1 MERQEVLAIT
11 ESSTQDALI
20 KQETNRLQKM
30 RDNDKLPDP
39 STLPVLEVER
49 VSPVTPHMVT
59 LSAEVII
66 RNAALKAIGDCKN
79 FGDETNAKANIEEA
93 QGKLFEANS
102 PDAAVKVDVP
112 PVEAEKVES
121 KTTKTKATK

>member
-11 ESSTQDALI
+11 EPNTQEVLI
-20 KQETNRLQKM
+20 QQETNRLQKM

-49 VSPVTPHMVT
+49 ESPVTPHMVT
-59 LSAEVII
+59 MSAEVII

-93 QGKLFEANS
+93 QGKLYEANS
-102 PDAAVKVDVP
+102 PEAAVKVDVP
-112 PVEAEKVES
+112 PVEKEEP

>member
-11 ESSTQDALI
+11 ESNTQDALI
-20 KQETNRLQKM
+20 QQEIGRLQQM

-59 LSAEVII
+59 MSAEVII
-66 RNAALKAIGDCKN
+66 RNAALKAIGDCN
-79 FGDETNAKANIEEA
+79 NYGDETNAKANIAEA
-93 QGKLFEANS
+93 QGKLFEVNA
-102 PDAAVKVDVP
+102 PEAKVKMDATVEE
-112 PVEAEKVES
+112 VEA
-121 KTTKTKATK
+121 KTSKTKATK

>member
-11 ESSTQDALI
+11 EPNTQEVLI
-20 KQETNRLQKM
+20 QQETNRLQQM

-49 VSPVTPHMVT
+49 ESPVTPHMVT
-59 LSAEVII
+59 MSAEVII

-93 QGKLFEANS
+93 QGKLYEANS
-102 PDAAVKVDVP
+102 PEAKVKLDVP
-112 PVEAEKVES
+112 VEEVEA

>member
-11 ESSTQDALI
+11 EPNTQDVLI
-20 KQETNRLQKM
+20 QQETNRLQKM

-49 VSPVTPHMVT
+49 ESPVTPHMVT
-59 LSAEVII
+59 MSAEVII

-93 QGKLFEANS
+93 QGKLYEANS
-102 PDAAVKVDVP
+102 PEAKVKVDVP
-112 PVEAEKVES
+112 PVEEVEA

>member
-11 ESSTQDALI
+11 EPNTQEVLI
-20 KQETNRLQKM
+20 QQETNRLQKM

-49 VSPVTPHMVT
+49 ESPVTPHMVT
-59 LSAEVII
+59 MSAEVII

-93 QGKLFEANS
+93 QGKLYEANS
-102 PDAAVKVDVP
+102 PEAKVKVDVP
-112 PVEAEKVES
+112 PVEDVEA

>member
-11 ESSTQDALI
+11 EPNTQEALVQ
-20 KQETNRLQKM
+20 QETNRLQQM

-49 VSPVTPHMVT
+49 ESPVTPHMVT
-59 LSAEVII
+59 MSAEVII

-79 FGDETNAKANIEEA
+79 FGDETNAKANIAEA
-93 QGKLFEANS
+93 QGKLYEANA
-102 PDAAVKVDVP
+102 PEAKVKMDVP
-112 PVEAEKVES
+112 VEEVEA

>member
-11 ESSTQDALI
+11 ESNTQDALI
-20 KQETNRLQKM
+20 QQETNRLQKM

-93 QGKLFEANS
+93 QGKLYEANS
-102 PDAAVKVDVP
+102 PEAKVKVDVP
-112 PVEAEKVES
+112 PVEEVEA

>member
-11 ESSTQDALI
+11 EPNTQEVLI
-20 KQETNRLQKM
+20 QQETNRLQKM

-49 VSPVTPHMVT
+49 ESPVTPHMVT
-59 LSAEVII
+59 MSAEVII

-102 PDAAVKVDVP
+102 PEAAVKVDVP
-112 PVEAEKVES
+112 PVEKEEP